1 MALHLVALGASL
13 AALSGCRYHIGCAHN
28 RPNDPNAQFE
38 WKGTFHM
45 MWQGDGGWDHAVS
58 LDMARW

>member
-28 RPNDPNAQFE
+28 RPNDPNALFE